1 MTRSRSTPRRRSVSS
16 PLLRTGL
23 VALPLA
29 WATVVSA
36 QGVAP
41 SPLPPSRTA
50 PIGSLRPGARPVT
63 YGVMGMALGAALGVG
78 NYFLSDG
85 GRRATGCMPLNCAMP
100 FLVVSG
106 GVSGLFLGRELDAR
120 RRALAPRAG
129 GVLTFRT
136 ASEAVAGE
144 PLALDVRDTLLV
156 VASDSGAQLYT
167 AGRAPVALRRRGV
180 GLAGMRQV
188 ALRPEQGT
196 LVFGTGSALWET
208 PLLTGVASR
217 LAGGA
222 VTALAVG
229 DGWVASGSGA
239 AVRFQRGRGGDGAA
253 AVPPGATT
261 DSVTLPASVEALLFD
276 AATRGWVAAAGG
288 VLFAV
293 APEGGVPR
301 QLATLPAP
309 VRALSANGQWGAAA
323 LGEGGVAV
331 WARSAGTGAWGG
343 APRLVSGEPRFA
355 YDVALLDD
363 ALYVA
368 GGVDGVWRLALAGG
382 APVVEGASRQVRFA
396 SHVRV
401 SGGALWV
408 TDRDEQRVVRLV
420 P

>member
-1 MTRSRSTPRRRSVSS
+1 MTTSHIPPRR
-16 PLLRTGL
+16 PLALP
-23 VALPLA
+23 VALLA
-29 WATVVSA
+29 GAMSLPSVWATPLPA

-50 PIGSLRPGARPVT
+50 PIGSLRPSARPAT

-85 GRRATGCMPLNCAMP
+85 GKRATGCMPLNCAMP

-136 ASEAVAGE
+136 ASEAVPGE

-188 ALRPEQGT
+188 ALRPGEGT

-208 PLLTGVASR
+208 PLLAGVASR

-229 DGWVASGSGA
+229 DGWIASGSGSV
-239 AVRFQRGRGGDGAA
+239 VRFQRGRGGDPAEG
-253 AVPPGATT
+253 PPAITA
-261 DSVTLPASVEALLFD
+261 DSVILPAPVEALLFD
-276 AATRGWVAAAGG
+276 EATRGWVAAAGG

-293 APEGGVPR
+293 APDARAPR
-301 QLATLPAP
+301 QLGTLPAP
-309 VRALSANGQWGAAA
+309 VRALSANARWMVAA

-331 WARSAGTGAWGG
+331 WARADATGAWSG
-343 APRLVSGEPRFA
+343 APQLVSGEPRFA

-368 GGVDGVWRLALAGG
+368 GGVDGVWRIPLGSG
-382 APVVEGASRQVRFA
+382 TPVVDGASRQVRFA
-396 SHVRV
+396 SQLRAA
-401 SGGALWV
+401 GGALWV